1 MAYDDDHKDVGGEIA
16 GKGAAGE
23 MVSGNGSH
31 TFRCFKMR
39 PTTSASSM
47 SAMMRR
53 VAHVRFWP
61 LADYDLDG
69 FDQVLTS
76 ALRRKRPLA

>member
-1 MAYDDDHKDVGGEIA
+1 LAYDEDHKDVGGEIA

-31 TFRCFKMR
+31 TFRCFKMGS
-39 PTTSASSM
+39 TTSASSM

-61 LADYDLDG
+61 LADHHIGDFLEY
-69 FDQVLTS
+69 
-76 ALRRKRPLA
+76 